1 MKVHELFGR
10 NIGLE
15 PKMNHLDFKLNS
27 TQHATQVATKGNKL
41 QKLNNMYDS
50 LKHCQFFA

>member
-27 TQHATQVATKGNKL
+27 TCHTGGYKGK
-41 QKLNNMYDS
+41 QASK
-50 LKHCQFFA
+50 A